1 MRRSQ
6 FPTFKTQGPILATLL
21 LVSSMPALAQD
32 ISIPSGTTATTTQ
45 VITADGESITI
56 DVGGTI
62 DTVAGGVR
70 AVEGT
75 AGNQTITNRGLIDSG
90 DTAIR
95 SNGDDAG
102 INNSGTINAENFGIR
117 SEGAQAAISNSG
129 TINSIGIAIR
139 SDGDHAVITNTGIVN
154 GDSQGTVVQ
163 IHGIR
168 LGGAYA
174 TMINGGTIIAEE
186 DGIFVEGDHALV
198 INRGTTSGGVAGIGS
213 QGDYATI
220 INAGRAITGDGSGAI
235 KLAGINDHLILL
247 NGSVLEGIVRFDGID
262 QSLTVGSG
270 LNLYLNYGG
279 AFSTLSSDSPLVHDK
294 ANSRVIAIDPT
305 GFATA
310 GLWLQTI
317 GGVTRNAVTDALAK
331 DTRSGFAGGSRFAFG
346 TNHPTDAGGWAS
358 AYGGVQSLSGSGGV
372 TGARQAYGGI
382 VSGGTL
388 VSDERLYGAFGGG
401 GYSRIETDGDQQTIA
416 VSSVYGGLYGSM
428 KHGHWRLDASLTT
441 GYAHHVSDR
450 QVANNGVA
458 GGLETASA
466 TYGGIFVSPAVTLT
480 RPISDRTDLILAGSY
495 GALFLDRYQENGSAA
510 NLTVARRTVQ
520 VATLQAK
527 ATRLAVERRLENGI
541 LSVETWVGADGA
553 FNLGGRNVN
562 TSVAGLPL
570 EFTAAFAN
578 AMAIGFAGI
587 GISHRPDGGAWSF
600 EATLE
605 GRLGTD
611 DYREVRAVAV
621 VQRPF

>member
-1 MRRSQ
+1 M
-6 FPTFKTQGPILATLL
+6 LA
-21 LVSSMPALAQD
+21 SPMSALAQD
-32 ISIPSGTTATTTQ
+32 ITIPSGTTATTTQ
-45 VITADGESITI
+45 VVTADGESVTI
-56 DVGGTI
+56 EEGGTI
-62 DTVAGGVR
+62 DTVASSVR

-75 AGNQTITNRGLIDSG
+75 ASNQTITNRGLIDSG
-90 DTAIR
+90 DTGIR

-102 INNSGTINAENFGIR
+102 ISNSGTINAENFGIR
-117 SEGAQAAISNSG
+117 SEGNRASINNSG

-139 SDGDHAVITNTGIVN
+139 SDGDHAVITNTGTVN

-174 TMINGGTIIAEE
+174 TMINRGTIIAEE

-198 INRGTTSGGVAGIGS
+198 INSGSTRGGVAGIGS

-220 INAGRAITGDGSGAI
+220 INAGRAVTGDGSGAI

-270 LNLYLNYGG
+270 LNLFLNYAG
-279 AFSTLSSDSPLVHDK
+279 AFSTLSSDSPLVHDA
-294 ANSRVIAIDPT
+294 ANSRVIAVDPT

-317 GGVTRNAVTDALAK
+317 GNVTRNAVTDALAK
-331 DTRSGFAGGSRFAFG
+331 DTRIGFTDGGRFAYG
-346 TNHPTDAGGWAS
+346 TDRPTGTGGWAV
-358 AYGGVQSLSGSGGV
+358 AYGGAQSLSGSGGV
-372 TGARQAYGGI
+372 TGARQAYGGV

-388 VSDERLYGAFGGG
+388 VSDERLYGVFGGG
-401 GYSRIETDGDQQTIA
+401 GYSHIETDGDQQTIA
-416 VSSVYGGLYGSM
+416 VSSAYGGLYASM
-428 KHGHWRLDASLTT
+428 NHGHWRLDTLLTA
-441 GYAHHVSDR
+441 GYAYHRSER
-450 QVANNGVA
+450 QVANNGVV

-466 TYGGIFVSPAVTLT
+466 TYGGLFISPAVTLT
-480 RPISDRTDLILAGSY
+480 RPVNDRTDLSLAGSY
-495 GALFLDRYQENGSAA
+495 GALFLDGYQEAGSAA
-510 NLTVARRTVQ
+510 SLAVARRTVQ

-527 ATRLAVERRLENGI
+527 VTRLAVERRMENGI
-541 LSVETWVGADGA
+541 LSVETWIGADGA
-553 FNLGGRNVN
+553 FNLGDNN
-562 TSVAGLPL
+562 IDTSVAGLPL
-570 EFTAAFAN
+570 EFTSAFAD
-578 AMAIGFAGI
+578 ATAIGFAGI

-605 GRLGTD
+605 GRLGTH
-611 DYREVRAVAV
+611 DYREIRATALAA
-621 VQRPF
+621 RPF